1 MQCDDPLDLYL
12 NLKNEDLE
20 VELERIDFL
29 LKESEEVLSDGFF
42 QDLIDEKEFDSFLF
56 IQYSITVCFLIVK
69 DFKEHK
75 KL

>member
-56 IQYSITVCFLIVK
+56 IHHSIIVCFLIVK